1 MTTAGAEGAR
11 ERLPRASVARLP
23 AYLLALDG
31 LWSEGTKLTSSHEL
45 AARSGVSPEQLRKDL
60 SFLGSYGR
68 RGVGYDVAQL
78 RGHIGAVL
86 GLEEPNRVVIV
97 GVGHLGHALAAYGGF
112 AERGFSI
119 VGLVDDDPAVVGTTV
134 AGIVVRPSSELPQVV
149 AAGGATI
156 GVIATPAAVAQQVAD
171 ALAAA
176 GVHGILTFA
185 PQTLQA
191 PDGVQVRAV
200 DLASELQLLA
210 FHGRHR
216 DHVKA

>member
-1 MTTAGAEGAR
+1 MTTASAEGAR

-23 AYLLALDG
+23 SYLLALDG
-31 LWSEGTKLTSSHEL
+31 LWSEGAKLTSSHEL

-78 RGHIGAVL
+78 RGHIGSVL

-119 VGLVDDDPAVVGTTV
+119 VGLVDDDPTVIGTTV
-134 AGIVVRPSSELPQVV
+134 AGLVVRPVSELADVV

-156 GVIATPAAVAQQVAD
+156 GVIATPATVAQEVAD

-176 GVHGILTFA
+176 GVHGVLTFA
-185 PQTLQA
+185 PQTLQM
-191 PDGVQVRAV
+191 PDGVHVRAV

-216 DHVKA
+216 EHVKA

>member
-1 MTTAGAEGAR
+1 VTTAGAEGAR

-23 AYLLALDG
+23 SYLLALDG
-31 LWSEGTKLTSSHEL
+31 LWSEGSKLTSSHEL

-68 RGVGYDVAQL
+68 RGVGYDVVQL

-112 AERGFSI
+112 GERGFSI
-119 VGLVDDDPAVVGTTV
+119 VGLIDDDPEVVGTTV
-134 AGIVVRPSSELPQVV
+134 AGIVVRPSADLADVV
-149 AAGGATI
+149 SAGGATI

-191 PDGVQVRAV
+191 PGGVQVRAV

>member
-1 MTTAGAEGAR
+1 VTTAGAEGAR

-23 AYLLALDG
+23 SYLLALDG

-119 VGLVDDDPAVVGTTV
+119 VGLIDDDPEVVGTTV
-134 AGIVVRPSSELPQVV
+134 AEIVVRPSADLADVV
-149 AAGGATI
+149 STGGATI

-191 PDGVQVRAV
+191 PGGVQVRAV